1 MSIENTCLDQKSSLS
16 KSCEQP
22 DERSGDGHCL
32 MIVRTGINKNLS
44 IEAIFEAEKVP
55 MKGMENIVTLQF

>member
-1 MSIENTCLDQKSSLS
+1 
-16 KSCEQP
+16 
-22 DERSGDGHCL
+22 

-55 MKGMENIVTLQF
+55 MKGMENIVTLKF